1 LTGLETLSE
10 LLVAS
15 LELGSICRNSVS
27 NADEILRICD
37 NSPSTICSISVVE
50 SLPTALE
57 MVMLA
62 VRPEDFSVAVT
73 LRIPLTSTSKTT
85 SRAASPALIGGIGA
99 NVNSPREVLSAQL
112 VRSPWYT
119 GN

>member
-1 LTGLETLSE
+1 LTGLESLGE
-10 LLVAS
+10 LLIGG
-15 LELGSICRNSVS
+15 LELGSICRDSVS
-27 NADEILRICD
+27 NVDEILTICD
-37 NSPSTICSISVVE
+37 DLPSTICSISVVE

-57 MVMLA
+57 IVMLA

-99 NVNSPREVLSAQL
+99 SVNSPREVLSAQL
-112 VRSPWYT
+112 VRSPW
-119 GN
+119 